1 MTRGQLDE
9 EQPRV
14 LRVLPLAAASEPGV
28 AARAR
33 PSGEQRAR
41 LSAGVQVAM
50 AQGLEPFAL
59 TGLGAGH
66 LIRTAS

>member
-28 AARAR
+28 ASAGK

-41 LSAGVQVAM
+41 LSAGVRVAV

-66 LIRTAS
+66 LIRTAF